1 MTAYRALPPPA
12 PGQSIT
18 FAPLR
23 DIKPITFT
31 RRVPDESIDS
41 HARDGVVSADGHARS
56 SESVP
61 PTPAPVPAAEGAYR
75 PDTPD
80 ATREEDSKHEPTWK
94 SPSVSRARA
103 AAAASL
109 SPSVDS
115 AAEEASHLETWTVAT
130 LCRFLSLDNV
140 LALLNAALLE
150 RQIVVFCPNLG
161 RLSAAVLGVV
171 AALRPMRWQ
180 SLALPVTPASM
191 LGVLD
196 APVPFI
202 VGVQRK
208 TPEARRASAHLTRV
222 NLYKDDVKVR
232 GGGALPPLPR
242 MKELAAILKPLHAA
256 TRDAAANARGGAR
269 RGTVTGG
276 AKGGA
281 RVFGRVERVPP
292 IARRAGRAPGVRHHG
307 REQSERAS
315 VHPAQGFLRRDVR
328 QGGQAVHPSVLRDAD
343 VRRVR
348 GRCTQRRRVRVIDDD

>member
-31 RRVPDESIDS
+31 RRVPEESIDS
-41 HARDGVVSADGHARS
+41 HARDGVVSADGHARL

-109 SPSVDS
+109 SPSVDP

-242 MKELAAILKPLHAA
+242 MKELAAILKPLHTA
-256 TRDAAANARGGAR
+256 TRDAAANARGRPSRNRHR
-269 RGTVTGG
+269 R
-276 AKGGA
+276 
-281 RVFGRVERVPP
+281 RER
-292 IARRAGRAPGVRHHG
+292 RRARFWARGEGTSDRSSRATRSGRAPSR
-307 REQSERAS
+307 
-315 VHPAQGFLRRDVR
+315 
-328 QGGQAVHPSVLRDAD
+328 
-343 VRRVR
+343 
-348 GRCTQRRRVRVIDDD
+348 T